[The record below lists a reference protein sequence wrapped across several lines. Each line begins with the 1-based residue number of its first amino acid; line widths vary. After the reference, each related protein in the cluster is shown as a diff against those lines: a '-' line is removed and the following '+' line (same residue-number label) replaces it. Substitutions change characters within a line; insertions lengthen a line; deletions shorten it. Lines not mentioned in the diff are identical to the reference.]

1 MILAMHE
8 TNSEKSATAD
18 AVDWIALVKKI
29 KTWGQELGFAAIGIA
44 GTDVSAAG
52 ARLQQWLE
60 SGYHGEM
67 DYMAKHAELRT
78 TPGLLQP
85 AAVSIISA
93 RLAYWQQQDCTRILA
108 NPQLAYISR
117 YALGR
122 DYHKTMRQ
130 RLQISSPIGHRLARK
145 TQLVTHTSGL
155 LAFSRRNISLC
166 ATTRRQADR
175 RALRHLPALP

>member
-52 ARLQQWLE
+52 ARFQQWLE

-67 DYMAKHAELRT
+67 DYMAKHAEQRT
-78 TPGLLQP
+78 TPGLLVP

-93 RLAYWQQQDCTRILA
+93 RLAYWQQQE
-108 NPQLAYISR
+108 QL
-117 YALGR
+117 
-122 DYHKTMRQ
+122 HRQ
-130 RLQISSPIGHRLARK
+130 L
-145 TQLVTHTSGL
+145 SG
-155 LAFSRRNISLC
+155 
-166 ATTRRQADR
+166 
-175 RALRHLPALP
+175 